1 MDSKSRWGKKGKSGI
16 LHNQASRRA
25 FLSDPT
31 HRIRFVFTPKHSSW
45 LNQVE
50 VVFGIIMRKVMRR
63 GNFTSLADLEDK
75 LRRFLKYYNDT
86 MAHPFTWTYTGKPTT
101 KRPRA
106 TFRPPHRRTLWQSKV
121 KTAKQTLS

>member
-1 MDSKSRWGKKGKSGI
+1 MSRWGKKGKSGI

-50 VVFGIIMRKVMRR
+50 VVLGIIMRKVMRR
-63 GNFTSLADLEDK
+63 GYFTSLANLEDR
-75 LRRFLKYYNDT
+75 LRRCLKYYKDT
-86 MAHPFTWTYTGKPTT
+86 MAHPFAWTYTGKPTT
-101 KRPRA
+101 KLPSA
-106 TFRPPHRRTLWQSKV
+106 TFRPPHRKTLWQSKV
-121 KTAKQTLS
+121 KTAKQSLS

>member
-1 MDSKSRWGKKGKSGI
+1 
-16 LHNQASRRA
+16 
-25 FLSDPT
+25 
-31 HRIRFVFTPKHSSW
+31 
-45 LNQVE
+45 
-50 VVFGIIMRKVMRR
+50 MRKVMRR

>member
-1 MDSKSRWGKKGKSGI
+1 
-16 LHNQASRRA
+16 
-25 FLSDPT
+25 
-31 HRIRFVFTPKHSSW
+31 
-45 LNQVE
+45 
-50 VVFGIIMRKVMRR
+50 MRNVMPR

-101 KRPRA
+101 KRPRVP
-106 TFRPPHRRTLWQSKV
+106 FRPPHRRTLWQSKV